1 MDPAPRIP
9 PAHVLVRYAAR
20 QLMADSPLPSPDS
33 TTAHLS
39 SLPVRLIVSC
49 TAAWVIAQLSYNALP
64 QLLEP
69 IKETFDR
76 SDEVVTRL
84 YGYELLV
91 FALVALTAA
100 GPLARLSRVYVAMTG
115 GLIAVAAGVASS
127 LTDSYAVLVA
137 CRVMLGMGGALVGAA
152 GTAAAASAANPERVY
167 AVIMIASSVVLA
179 IEPALLEW
187 LALGPHGLSGG
198 FYAIAAATAL
208 MMPFLIWLLPARQ
221 GESVAGSSAWSAI
234 LKAPNRAIAVAA
246 MIAMLIYETG
256 QGGIW
261 TYIAELGGR
270 SGLEGQ
276 SFGNALSA
284 AQLLGLIGSF
294 LAIWIGDRYGTKWPL
309 VIGIGINVAAS
320 ASLGLSENSYIYVGL
335 ITLMFASYYFIV
347 PYLLGLMAKL
357 DHLGRWA
364 VAVDAMWWFGD
375 AAGPPVA
382 GMIVERSG
390 IEMLPWLPLCT
401 GVVCVSIFLRTLRRV
416 GNKA

>member
-1 MDPAPRIP
+1 
-9 PAHVLVRYAAR
+9 
-20 QLMADSPLPSPDS
+20 MADSPAPPLDGTAASP
-33 TTAHLS
+33 S
-39 SLPVRLIVSC
+39 SLPIRLIVSC

-84 YGYELLV
+84 YGYELFV
-91 FALVALTAA
+91 FALVALVAA
-100 GPLARLSRVYVAMTG
+100 GPLAHLSRVYVALTG

-127 LTDSYAVLVA
+127 LTDSYTALVA
-137 CRVMLGMGGALVGAA
+137 CRVMLGMGGALVSAA
-152 GTAAAASAANPERVY
+152 GTAAAASAAHPERVFG
-167 AVIMIASSVVLA
+167 VIMIASSVVLA

-187 LALGPHGLSGG
+187 LALGPHGLNGG

-208 MMPFLIWLLPARQ
+208 MMPFLIWLVPARR
-221 GESVAGSSAWSAI
+221 GESGAGSNPWSAI

-261 TYIAELGGR
+261 TYIAELGER

-276 SFGNALSA
+276 SFGNVLSA

-309 VIGIGINVAAS
+309 LIGIAVNVAAS
-320 ASLGLSENSYIYVGL
+320 TGLGLSENSYVYVGL
-335 ITLMFASYYFIV
+335 IVLRYASYYFIV

-364 VAVDAMWWFGD
+364 VAVDAAWWLGD

-390 IEMLPWLPLCT
+390 MEMLASLPLCT
-401 GVVCVSIFLRTLRRV
+401 GLVCIAIFLKSLRRFDSE
-416 GNKA
+416 G